1 MHLLFLDFIVILQ
14 KFYMYSKIVRP
25 ILFLLSPERIHNL
38 VVNCIKVGF
47 RVPGIKWII
56 KELFQIEHPSLHRN
70 VFGLNFKNPVGFA
83 AGFDKNAEVFEDF
96 GAFGFS
102 FIEVGTVTPK
112 PQAGNPKPRSF
123 RLKVDKALIN
133 RMGFNNKGV
142 NYATDKLK
150 KRKGNIIIGGNIG
163 KNTLTSNELAV
174 NDYLYCF
181 KELYDYVDYLVVN
194 ISCPNV
200 ANLRHLQEGEQLGL
214 ILDTLTKERRERKFY
229 KPILLKVSPD
239 LTKEQLDETILKAVE
254 SGIDGFIATNTTI
267 LRENLRTDSEIVKKI
282 GNGGLSGAP
291 LANRSTEVIRYIHTK
306 TAGTKPIIGVGGIL
320 TPEDAIEKINA
331 GASLIQIYTGFIYS
345 GPMLVKHINKA
356 IIANEK

>member
-1 MHLLFLDFIVILQ
+1 M
-14 KFYMYSKIVRP
+14 MYSKIVRP
-25 ILFLLSPERIHNL
+25 ILFLLSPEKIHSL
-38 VVNCIKVGF
+38 VVNCIKVSF
-47 RVPGIKWII
+47 RIPGIKWII
-56 KELFQIEHPSLHRN
+56 KKLTKIDHHSLQRS

-102 FIEVGTVTPK
+102 FIEIGTVTPK

-123 RLKVDKALIN
+123 RLKADKALIN

-142 NYATDKLK
+142 EYAANKLM

-163 KNTLTSNELAV
+163 KNTLTPNESAV
-174 NDYLYCF
+174 NDYLFCF

-200 ANLRHLQEGEQLGL
+200 ANLRHLQDGEQLGL
-214 ILDTLTKERRERKFY
+214 ILDTLIADRKQRKVY

-239 LTKEQLDETILKAVE
+239 LTYEQLDETIAKAVE
-254 SGIDGFIATNTTI
+254 SGIDGFIATNTTTSRDSLI
-267 LRENLRTDSEIVKKI
+267 TDSEKVKSI

-291 LANRSTEVIRYIHTK
+291 LTKCSTEVIRYIHTK
-306 TAGTKPIIGVGGIL
+306 TAGSKPIIGVGGIL

-331 GASLIQIYTGFIYS
+331 GASLVQVYTGFIYS
-345 GPMLVKHINKA
+345 GPMLVKQINKA
-356 IIANEK
+356 IIANTK